1 MGFDIVLTI
10 VLLCVVL
17 IVVKKVGSMLL
28 VD

>member
-1 MGFDIVLTI
+1 MGFDIVLTM
-10 VLLCVVL
+10 VLLGVVL

>member
-10 VLLCVVL
+10 VLLGVVL